1 MWKRFGRFSSAV
13 IVACFFLP
21 FFGVS
26 CAGMD
31 MVTASGA
38 DMVGG
43 CRPGG
48 LLMDAADKEKAD
60 KDKVHAHGAATDD
73 DDSMAG
79 ADSMSGVDMKIDNV
93 DREPLA
99 IVAMAVCV
107 ALLALSFLSTRG
119 ALVGCMLLALAGL
132 GTLGGLYVKMTK
144 EIEHQDG
151 RSRQEGSG
159 ATDPDSVS
167 LKKKLDKDADVDAG
181 SRYGLWLVALGLIG
195 TAVVTGLA
203 LREKDQSAVADGS
216 T

>member
-1 MWKRFGRFSSAV
+1 MTKTKRSLRAWWKRFGRFSSAV

-48 LLMDAADKEKAD
+48 LLVEAQDKK
-60 KDKVHAHGAATDD
+60 GAPGE
-73 DDSMAG
+73 AG
-79 ADSMSGVDMKIDNV
+79 ADVGSMDVKIDNV

-99 IVAMAVCV
+99 IVAMAACV

-119 ALVGCMLLALAGL
+119 ALVGCFLLALAGL
-132 GTLGGLYVKMTK
+132 GTIGGLYAKVSKDIHAKMEDFGKGEMQKEMTK
-144 EIEHQDG
+144 
-151 RSRQEGSG
+151 
-159 ATDPDSVS
+159 
-167 LKKKLDKDADVDAG
+167 DKDVDAG
-181 SRYGLWLVALGLIG
+181 SRYGLWMVGLGLIG
-195 TAVVTGLA
+195 TAVVTAMA
-203 LREKDQSAVADGS
+203 LREKDQSADAAGS

>member
-1 MWKRFGRFSSAV
+1 MTKAKAKLGLRAWWKRFGRFSSAV

-48 LLMDAADKEKAD
+48 LLVDAQDKK
-60 KDKVHAHGAATDD
+60 GAAGESGADV
-73 DDSMAG
+73 DSMDVEG
-79 ADSMSGVDMKIDNV
+79 ADSTQVKIDNV

-99 IVAMAVCV
+99 IVAMAACV
-107 ALLALSFLSTRG
+107 ALLALSFLSTRS

-132 GTLGGLYVKMTK
+132 GTLGGLYAKVSK
-144 EIEHQDG
+144 EIHAKMEDASKGGMQK
-151 RSRQEGSG
+151 EMMN
-159 ATDPDSVS
+159 
-167 LKKKLDKDADVDAG
+167 DKDVDAG
-181 SRYGLWLVALGLIG
+181 SRYGLWIVGLGLIG
-195 TAVVTGLA
+195 TAVVTAMA
-203 LREKDQSAVADGS
+203 LREKDQSADASGS

>member
-1 MWKRFGRFSSAV
+1 MARSKRAWWKRFGRFSSAV

-48 LLMDAADKEKAD
+48 LMMDAQDKQKSH
-60 KDKVHAHGAATDD
+60 HAAATDD
-73 DDSMAG
+73 DDSMG
-79 ADSMSGVDMKIDNV
+79 GVDMKIDNV

-99 IVAMAVCV
+99 IVAMALCV

-119 ALVGCMLLALAGL
+119 GLVGCMLLALAGL
-132 GTLGGLYVKMTK
+132 GSLGGLYAKMTTK
-144 EIEHQDG
+144 IHTEMAALDKKDP
-151 RSRQEGSG
+151 G
-159 ATDPDSVS
+159 ASDPESTALS
-167 LKKKLDKDADVDAG
+167 KRLDKDADVDAG

-203 LREKDQSAVADGS
+203 MREKDQSAPGGGS

>member
-1 MWKRFGRFSSAV
+1 MTKPKRSLRALWKRFGRFSSAV

-48 LLMDAADKEKAD
+48 LLVEAQDKK
-60 KDKVHAHGAATDD
+60 GAPGE
-73 DDSMAG
+73 AG
-79 ADSMSGVDMKIDNV
+79 ADVGGMDVKIDNV

-99 IVAMAVCV
+99 IIAMAACV

-119 ALVGCMLLALAGL
+119 ALVGCFLLALAGL
-132 GTLGGLYVKMTK
+132 GTLGGLYAKVSKDIHAKMEDFSKGEMGKEMTK
-144 EIEHQDG
+144 
-151 RSRQEGSG
+151 
-159 ATDPDSVS
+159 
-167 LKKKLDKDADVDAG
+167 DKDAEAG
-181 SRYGLWLVALGLIG
+181 SRFGLWIVGLGLVG
-195 TAVVTGLA
+195 TAVVTAMA
-203 LREKDQSAVADGS
+203 LREKDQSADAAGS

>member
-1 MWKRFGRFSSAV
+1 MTKAKRSLRAWWKRFGRFSSAV

-48 LLMDAADKEKAD
+48 LLMEQ
-60 KDKVHAHGAATDD
+60 KDKKGEDAMD
-73 DDSMAG
+73 AG
-79 ADSMSGVDMKIDNV
+79 GDIKIDNV

-99 IVAMAVCV
+99 MIAMAACV

-119 ALVGCMLLALAGL
+119 ALVGCFLLALAGL
-132 GTLGGLYVKMTK
+132 GSLGGLYAKVSKDIHGKMDDFGKADSKSGIGK
-144 EIEHQDG
+144 EMM
-151 RSRQEGSG
+151 S
-159 ATDPDSVS
+159 
-167 LKKKLDKDADVDAG
+167 DKDVDAG
-181 SRYGLWLVALGLIG
+181 SRYGLWMVGLGLIG
-195 TAVVTGLA
+195 TAVVTA
-203 LREKDQSAVADGS
+203 MAMRERDQSADGGG
-216 T
+216 

>member
-1 MWKRFGRFSSAV
+1 MARSKRALWKRFGRISSSV

-48 LLMDAADKEKAD
+48 LMMDAKDKEAS
-60 KDKVHAHGAATDD
+60 HAHGAAMDEDD
-73 DDSMAG
+73 G
-79 ADSMSGVDMKIDNV
+79 GSMSGVDLKIDNV

-99 IVAMAVCV
+99 IVAMAACV

-132 GTLGGLYVKMTK
+132 GALGGLYAKMTK
-144 EIEHQDG
+144 KIHDEMADLDKKDP
-151 RSRQEGSG
+151 G
-159 ATDPDSVS
+159 ASDPESVS
-167 LKKKLDKDADVDAG
+167 LRKKLDKDADVDAG
-181 SRYGLWLVALGLIG
+181 SRYGLWIVGLGLIG

-203 LREKDQSAVADGS
+203 FREKDQSALANGS

>member
-1 MWKRFGRFSSAV
+1 MLWKRFGRISSAV

-48 LLMDAADKEKAD
+48 LLMDAADKEKA
-60 KDKVHAHGAATDD
+60 HAHGAATDD
-73 DDSMAG
+73 DSMAG
-79 ADSMSGVDMKIDNV
+79 ADTMSGVDMKIDNV

-144 EIEHQDG
+144 EISTKMADLDKKDP
-151 RSRQEGSG
+151 G
-159 ATDPDSVS
+159 ASDPDSVS

-181 SRYGLWLVALGLIG
+181 SRYGLWIVALGLIG

-203 LREKDQSAVADGS
+203 LREKDQSALGGGA

>member
-1 MWKRFGRFSSAV
+1 MARSKRALWKRFGRYSSAV

-26 CAGMD
+26 CGGMD

-43 CRPGG
+43 CKPGG
-48 LLMDAADKEKAD
+48 LLMDAQDKQRS
-60 KDKVHAHGAATDD
+60 HGAAMEDPMGGLD
-73 DDSMAG
+73 VKLDA
-79 ADSMSGVDMKIDNV
+79 V

-119 ALVGCMLLALAGL
+119 ALVGCLLLALAGL
-132 GTLGGLYVKMTK
+132 GSLGGLYAKMTK
-144 EIEHQDG
+144 KIDTEMT
-151 RSRQEGSG
+151 
-159 ATDPDSVS
+159 A
-167 LKKKLDKDADVDAG
+167 LDKQDPGARDPASVAMKSELDKEADVDAG
-181 SRYGLWLVALGLIG
+181 SRYGLWIVALGLIG

-203 LREKDQSAVADGS
+203 LREKDQSADAAG
-216 T
+216 TT